1 MESRTEV
8 SSLKAGGVI
17 RTPVLAWGPRRDT
30 LRVGEIMSQ
39 EVVTATP
46 EDTIFSVAQ
55 KMADQNVTCVVVTNK
70 GRVVGILTEKDML
83 STMAGQRTV
92 SCGLCVSG
100 QMTSPVDTVTP
111 ETSLLEADRIME
123 THCIRRLP
131 VVEDGQLV
139 GIVTQTDI
147 TRVFI
152 SLSSLGCVSE
162 IMTQPVT
169 TVSVDA
175 MALEA
180 ARLISCSN
188 LSCLLVMHDQTAAGV
203 LTERD
208 LLKRVIAPQKDLTQT
223 RVADV
228 MSLPVVTIP
237 ATCSILD
244 ASNKMETRHFHRLF
258 VTDGQKICGIVTQT
272 DIMGAVRRSTE
283 ALESQ
288 QRTVQEELTVLVQRA
303 IRDLQRVRDFLD
315 DIPHPPNPAGE
326 PASDAL
332 PTPQGTVFFT
342 PALAEKS

>member
-1 MESRTEV
+1 MKSRTKLGG
-8 SSLKAGGVI
+8 LKVGGSI
-17 RTPVLAWGPRRDT
+17 GAPALAWSPRRDT
-30 LRVGEIMSQ
+30 LRVREIMSQ
-39 EVVTATP
+39 DVVTVAP
-46 EDTIFSVAQ
+46 DDSIFSVAE
-55 KMADQNVTCVVVTNK
+55 KMSEQNVSCVVVTYK

-100 QMTSPVDTVTP
+100 QMTSPVDTVAP
-111 ETSLLEADRIME
+111 ETSLLEADRLME

-147 TRVFI
+147 TRVLI
-152 SLSSLGCVSE
+152 SLSSLGCVSD
-162 IMTQPVT
+162 IMTQRVT
-169 TVSVDA
+169 TVSMDA

-188 LSCLLVMHDQTAAGV
+188 ISCLLVMHDQTAAGV

-208 LLKRVIAPQKDLTQT
+208 LLKRVIALQKDLTQT

-237 ATCSILD
+237 TGCSILE
-244 ASNKMETRHFHRLF
+244 ASKKMEARHFHRLF
-258 VTDGQKICGIVTQT
+258 VADGPKICGVVTQT
-272 DIMGAVRRSTE
+272 DIMGAVRRFTE
-283 ALESQ
+283 AVESQ
-288 QRTVQEELTVLVQRA
+288 QRAVQEELTALVQRA

-315 DIPHPPNPAGE
+315 DIPHPPSPAGE
-326 PASDAL
+326 APPPEETVSCASA
-332 PTPQGTVFFT
+332 TS
-342 PALAEKS
+342 ESS

>member
-17 RTPVLAWGPRRDT
+17 RTPVLVWGPRRDT